1 MLAIAGGLAAAA
13 SFAVSTLVSAR
24 ASRLVGAPVT
34 VAGVMAV
41 GLALV
46 LPVALLSTPLPTGVG
61 DLLAPTLSGAANIG
75 GLLLAYSAYRIGT
88 VGVVATVASTEG
100 AISAILSVFAGQRLA
115 PGSGPIL
122 AVVAAGVA
130 LAASGGGNEVE
141 EGRRI
146 DRRHSLQAAGLAL
159 LAAMMFGSGLYLAGS
174 VSNDLPIAWILLPGR
189 LLGCLALGVP
199 LLVTGR
205 AHVTR
210 EALPFIVVC
219 GIVEVTGFSAFAVG
233 ARESIAV
240 TSVLASMF
248 APIAAI
254 ASFLLFGERLA
265 RRQVGGIVLVVSGIA
280 LLAAAGSAV
289 VAG

>member
-1 MLAIAGGLAAAA
+1 VLAIAGGLAAAA

-115 PGSGPIL
+115 AGSGPIL

-130 LAASGGGNEVE
+130 LAAGGGGNEVE

>member
-115 PGSGPIL
+115 AGSGPIL

-199 LLVTGR
+199 LLVTDR

>member
-130 LAASGGGNEVE
+130 LAAGGGGNEVE

-174 VSNDLPIAWILLPGR
+174 VSNDLPIAGILLPGR

-199 LLVTGR
+199 LLVTDR

>member
-130 LAASGGGNEVE
+130 LAAGGGGTEVE

-146 DRRHSLQAAGLAL
+146 DRRHSRQAAGLAL

>member
-130 LAASGGGNEVE
+130 LAAGGGGNEVE